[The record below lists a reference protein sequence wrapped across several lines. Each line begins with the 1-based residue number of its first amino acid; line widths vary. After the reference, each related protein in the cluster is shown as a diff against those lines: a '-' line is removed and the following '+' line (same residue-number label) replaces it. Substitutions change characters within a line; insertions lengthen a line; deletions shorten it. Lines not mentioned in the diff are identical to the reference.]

1 MKQRRNPRSE
11 PPAVYQDLGLH
22 HEWPVGK
29 AIVDLLTGLKGNSKS
44 TTGNLFSPYE
54 AQNKDLGAASQALPA
69 GVWFSLEPGS
79 AVGEKGKKRG
89 QIGKSSRLA
98 SLDNFFFLQRRFFLL
113 FPTMRSL
120 VPG

>member
-44 TTGNLFSPYE
+44 TTGNFFSPYE

-69 GVWFSLEPGS
+69 GVWFSLKPGS

-89 QIGKSSRLA
+89 QIGKSFRLA